1 MAIITI
7 PNKIATYDWFTSIF
21 GKRSTTV
28 VSDTSRVLTYST
40 LDSNYGV
47 GISNSSTNKCVKQ
60 SEIGSKFMRCGI
72 TVNAI
77 LDKTAGTYQ
86 IVAQLP
92 TPTISAITSS
102 NPYNIGFAPQDI
114 IISITYKVNGG
125 SNKTVNLTIHSNHNK
140 EIGYYTQS
148 SLTSLTLVSANIVSI
163 GGISGNK
170 CFINKTNS
178 AYYYYFIELGGV
190 ITSNITYDVKDVSIT
205 KKNFSLTNTT
215 NTWDFTFTVNNIK
228 NGTSTITTAPSNIT
242 TQVLSTN
249 GGTVL
254 SEISSRTP
262 SSGNASSCII
272 KGVITATNTDSLKI
286 ELPNLYVILY
296 VNGQQLKQF
305 VGSCPGF

>member
-7 PNKIATYDWFTSIF
+7 PNKIATYNWIINSLGKTPLTSQD
-21 GKRSTTV
+21 TT
-28 VSDTSRVLTYST
+28 RVLTYYT
-40 LDSNYGV
+40 LNRDYGININNSNV
-47 GISNSSTNKCVKQ
+47 NKCVKQ
-60 SEIGSKFMRCGI
+60 SEIDNKFKYCGI
-72 TVNAI
+72 TIKAF
-77 LDKTAGTYQ
+77 LDKSAGTYRL
-86 IVAQLP
+86 VAQLP
-92 TPTISAITSS
+92 TPTIPSITNS
-102 NPYNIGFAPQDI
+102 NPYDLGYAPQDI
-114 IISITYKVNGG
+114 VISITYKVNGG
-125 SNKTVNLTIHSNHNK
+125 SNKTINLTIYANYNK

-148 SLTSLTLVSANIVSI
+148 SLTSLTLVSASIVSI